1 MSKPKPTQPISPPR
15 LPSKDDLALLTH
27 LSTLL
32 HLLHH
37 RNKNQH
43 RRSTWYRHLSL
54 FRRHLSALLT
64 DYTTL
69 LPAIPPTTNLER
81 ARLRT
86 LTPAIQLRISQRLA
100 FWQDVL
106 VGRWQR
112 AFSQV
117 VADGRFSV
125 LGLVM
130 LGGLAGICRVVGVGE
145 GLEVLGQ
152 EEVERVL
159 EEFGREAWG
168 HGKIGS
174 GFGERVARGEA
185 VEGERVARGDEGEVL
200 ARVDE
205 GEAVV
210 REDDDEGEDEV
221 GDEGVAVARDA
232 EEASR
237 RRNDESDD
245 DDEAAGGKPTQR
257 LSSSPPPKTARTKPK
272 PTHRLSPSPP
282 PKVAKPKLT
291 STKKRT
297 ANDITDAKPKDV
309 KKKRTTTDDSS
320 TGSKPKEAK
329 KKRKKGGDAIDDLF
343 SGW

>member
-1 MSKPKPTQPISPPR
+1 MAKSTSQPFHP
-15 LPSKDDLALLTH
+15 PSKDDLALLTH
-27 LSTLL
+27 LQSLI

-43 RRSTWYRHLSL
+43 RRSSWYKHLSL
-54 FRRHLSALLT
+54 FRRHLNHLLS
-64 DYTTL
+64 DYNTL
-69 LPAIPPTTNLER
+69 LPATPPTTNLER

-86 LTPAIQLRISQRLA
+86 QTPALQARITKRLE
-100 FWQDVL
+100 FWRDVV
-106 VGRWQR
+106 VGRWMR

-130 LGGLAGICRVVGVGE
+130 LGCLSGVCGVVGVVE

-168 HGKIGS
+168 VKDGWKAGS
-174 GFGERVARGEA
+174 GVDAGIGESVARGET
-185 VEGERVARGDEGEVL
+185 VGQGEKGERV

-205 GEAVV
+205 GEVV
-210 REDDDEGEDEV
+210 AREDVVEDGDEV
-221 GDEGVAVARDA
+221 VDEGVAVARDT
-232 EEASR
+232 ED
-237 RRNDESDD
+237 DESDD
-245 DDEAAGGKPTQR
+245 EPARAKPKPTQR
-257 LSSSPPPKTARTKPK
+257 LSSSPPRVAKPK
-272 PTHRLSPSPP
+272 PSKRLSPSPP
-282 PKVAKPKLT
+282 PKVAKPKLA

-297 ANDITDAKPKDV
+297 ANDITDSKLKDA
-309 KKKRTTTDDSS
+309 KKKRSTTDITD
-320 TGSKPKEAK
+320 SKPKEAK

>member
-1 MSKPKPTQPISPPR
+1 MSKPTKPQPIQPPPR

-27 LSTLL
+27 LSSLL

-43 RRSTWYRHLSL
+43 RRSVWYRHLSL
-54 FRRHLSALLT
+54 FRRHLSHLLT

-69 LPAIPPTTNLER
+69 FATPTTNLER

-86 LTPAIQLRISQRLA
+86 QTPTIQARITKRLA

-106 VGRWQR
+106 VGKWQR

-125 LGLVM
+125 IGLVM
-130 LGGLAGICRVVGVGE
+130 LGCLSGVCRVVGIVE

-168 HGKIGS
+168 VADVKGGGNG
-174 GFGERVARGEA
+174 GFGERVARDDV
-185 VEGERVARGDEGEVL
+185 VEGERVARADEGEFVARGDEGEVV
-200 ARVDE
+200 A
-205 GEAVV
+205 
-210 REDDDEGEDEV
+210 REDGDDEGA
-221 GDEGVAVARDA
+221 DEGVAVARDA

-237 RRNDESDD
+237 GRDDESDD
-245 DDEAAGGKPTQR
+245 EAVGAKPIQR
-257 LSSSPPPKTARTKPK
+257 LSSSPPPLKKAKTKP
-272 PTHRLSPSPP
+272 TQRLSPSPP
-282 PKVAKPKLT
+282 PKVVKTKLT

-297 ANDITDAKPKDV
+297 ANDTTDSKPKDA
-309 KKKRTTTDDSS
+309 KKKRIATDNTTNSN
-320 TGSKPKEAK
+320 PKEAK

>member
-1 MSKPKPTQPISPPR
+1 MAKPPQHSDTAFR
-15 LPSKDDLALLTH
+15 LPSKDDLALLHH
-27 LSTLL
+27 LQSLL
-32 HLLHH
+32 HLIHH

-43 RRSTWYRHLSL
+43 RRSPWYKNFSL

-69 LPAIPPTTNLER
+69 LATPTTNLER

-86 LTPAIQLRISQRLA
+86 QTPTLQLQISKHLD
-100 FWQDVL
+100 FWRDVL
-106 VGRWQR
+106 VGRWQQ

-125 LGLVM
+125 IGLVM
-130 LGGLAGICRVVGVGE
+130 LGCLAGVCRVVGVVE

-168 HGKIGS
+168 S
-174 GFGERVARGEA
+174 GDGWSAGGGGERGVEVVSEGERGERV
-185 VEGERVARGDEGEVL
+185 

-205 GEAVV
+205 GEVV
-210 REDDDEGEDEV
+210 AREDEDEDGDEV
-221 GDEGVAVARDA
+221 RDEGVAVARDV
-232 EEASR
+232 EETSLR
-237 RRNDESDD
+237 RDDESGN
-245 DDEAAGGKPTQR
+245 EPARAESSQR
-257 LSSSPPPKTARTKPK
+257 LSSSPAKVARSK
-272 PTHRLSPSPP
+272 PTVPLSPSPP
-282 PKVAKPKLT
+282 PPKLAKTKPT

-297 ANDITDAKPKDV
+297 VNDMTDSKPKGA
-309 KKKRTTTDDSS
+309 KKKRSTTDTTD
-320 TGSKPKEAK
+320 SKPKESK